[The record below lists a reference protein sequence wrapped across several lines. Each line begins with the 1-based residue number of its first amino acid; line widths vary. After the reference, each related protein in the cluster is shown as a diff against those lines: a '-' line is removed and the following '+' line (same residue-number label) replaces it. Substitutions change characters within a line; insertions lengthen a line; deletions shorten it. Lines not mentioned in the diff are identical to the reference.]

1 MSDEME
7 ESQMKVFFSIV
18 VCLMICGQAQGTE
31 AAKDGDMHKESPG
44 ATMASIV
51 MGGACC
57 GVLEEVTNC
66 RFTWCMSILGASG
79 YIAGGYLGYLWSRSH
94 QPEREQKKNV
104 AQDQEKTT

>member
-1 MSDEME
+1 
-7 ESQMKVFFSIV
+7 
-18 VCLMICGQAQGTE
+18 
-31 AAKDGDMHKESPG
+31 
-44 ATMASIV
+44 MASIV
-51 MGGACC
+51 MGAVGGSFMGGACC